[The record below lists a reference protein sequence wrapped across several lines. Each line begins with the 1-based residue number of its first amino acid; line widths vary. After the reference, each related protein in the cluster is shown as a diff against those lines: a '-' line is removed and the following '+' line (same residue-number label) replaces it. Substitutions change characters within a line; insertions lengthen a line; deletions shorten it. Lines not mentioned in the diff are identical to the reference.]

1 MALTLAREVYC
12 IHNLLI
18 SFLILV
24 SHIPFFVLGHSAFLT
39 FLVIFVI
46 FLLFLGSMSFG
57 GHKAFPRVGS
67 MS

>member
-1 MALTLAREVYC
+1 MALTLAREMYW

-24 SHIPFFVLGHSAFLT
+24 SRIPLFVLVPEHSAFLT
-39 FLVIFVI
+39 FLAI
-46 FLLFLGSMSFG
+46 FLLLLGSMSFG
-57 GHKAFPRVGS
+57 GHKAFPRVSS